1 VDRLHNW
8 LSRSEDTIMKEAKI
22 VRSSKR
28 FKNILSLAGMSRL
41 INRAL
46 IATLVCMAVPV
57 LISAADDT
65 DSTTIGTLSVEGLVR
80 DIACPLQNKKST
92 STSYSKECIM
102 TCLKSGSP
110 LGILTSDGS
119 VYVPVTESMPD
130 TGQNAL
136 KPFVGEHVKAT
147 GKVFLRNGTH
157 AIEISE
163 IHQMA
168 NDVAGK

>member
-1 VDRLHNW
+1 MNQ
-8 LSRSEDTIMKEAKI
+8 DT
-22 VRSSKR
+22 VVHSSKR
-28 FKNILSLAGMSRL
+28 FRSAGLPAEKSARRGKLM
-41 INRAL
+41 L
-46 IATLVCMAVPV
+46 IAMLIGLAAPMLMLAV
-57 LISAADDT
+57 DDA
-65 DSTTIGTLSVEGLVR
+65 DSTAIGTLTVEGLVR

-92 STSYSKECIM
+92 STSYSKECIA

-110 LGILTSDGS
+110 LGILTSDGA

-130 TGQNAL
+130 MGQNAL

-163 IHQMA
+163 IHQLP

>member
-1 VDRLHNW
+1 
-8 LSRSEDTIMKEAKI
+8 MKQETV
-22 VRSSKR
+22 VRSSAWSKSVRFLAEMGNTR
-28 FKNILSLAGMSRL
+28 FK
-41 INRAL
+41 RAL
-46 IATLVCMAVPV
+46 CAVLVCLAVPM
-57 LISAADDT
+57 LIVASDSA
-65 DSTTIGTLSVEGLVR
+65 DSTAIGTHEVEGLVR

-92 STSYSKECIM
+92 ATSYSKDCIA

-110 LGILTSDGS
+110 LGILTRDGD

-136 KPFVGEHVKAT
+136 KPFVGEHVSAT

-163 IHQMA
+163 IHRLPA
-168 NDVAGK
+168 NTAGK